1 MPYFN
6 ESQLELSIIT
16 LLQDQGYDYIKGE
29 DITRNFDEVVLRDD
43 LAKYLRSR
51 YKNDG
56 ITDTEVE
63 TAIRVIM
70 QNHGGSLYEENKRAI
85 SLLMDGFSLKR
96 EDTSKPNLYIYPISF
111 DEAHQKHNIFKIVNQ
126 FDIIGTEHRIP
137 DAIIFLNGLP
147 VVVFEFKN
155 ALKQNTTVED
165 AYKQLTIRYRR
176 DIPAL
181 FKYTAFIVI
190 SDGVNN
196 KFGTLYTPYEFFYAW
211 RKVNAKD
218 KADNGISSLKTMI
231 AGLFRKDRLI
241 DVIHNFIY
249 FPDTS
254 KDERKFICRYP
265 QYFAARSLYQNILNH
280 SRLNAA
286 GDGKGGTYFG
296 ATGCGK
302 SLTMLFLSRLLM
314 KSKALCSPTII
325 LITDRTDLDDQLS
338 RLLLNAKQ
346 FVGDSVIEQVE
357 SREDLKDKLQGR
369 TSGGVFLTTIQK
381 FSKDINLLSSRA
393 NIICISDEAHRS
405 QNNLSERVQITDRG
419 VVRSYGFAKYLH
431 DSLPNATYVGFTGT
445 PIDNTT
451 EVFGDIVDE
460 YSMIEAVEDGIT
472 KTIMYE
478 GRASHVFAD
487 SNLVRQIEAYYDKCA
502 EEGST
507 EYQIEESKKAMTQMS
522 VLLNSPDLI
531 HRLADDFVRHY
542 ERRVEEGSTVK
553 GKAMIVCASREI
565 GYAIYRE
572 IIAMRTEWAKVRVC
586 DDGVELTK
594 EEAEKIKPIE
604 KIKMV
609 FIRAK
614 DDIPELYN
622 LLGTD
627 EDRKKLDLQFKE
639 EKSNF
644 KIAIVVDM
652 WITGF
657 DVPCLDTMYCY
668 KPLQMHTLI
677 QTISRVNRNY
687 PGKDKGLI
695 VDYLGIKKKFNQA
708 MRRYANGSV
717 NETPVETIDSAVKLC
732 KDELDILR
740 RMFGGFNYSKF
751 FTGTPLEQLDTLQ
764 LAAERIQYTDDTEK
778 RFMKHTGIM
787 KSAYNM
793 CTGDER
799 ITNDDVNDVHFFTGV
814 RSVIFKTTKGESPD
828 ATQMNRHVLKLVNEA
843 LVSEEVVAINSM
855 RLDNNVQIDLLATQY
870 MEKLKRLP
878 YQNTKVKLM
887 EQLLRRV
894 IDSVKRVNKV
904 KAVSFTDRLKEIIE
918 RYNDRSD
925 DIVLAD
931 EIVTEVA
938 NQLAE
943 LFEEIKKDN
952 VLPDGIPDIEVK
964 AFYDILKAVA
974 EQYGFLAE
982 YAEEQ
987 YIEIAKAVKEKV
999 DDSAQFID
1007 WDKRADIKA
1016 QLKVQIILTLSRYGY
1031 PPATRDDVFKAIFEQ
1046 AENFKKNK
1054 INPTDGVPVS
1064 HTPQVPVIRQLILD
1078 TVSDQDKYTV
1088 YLPLYSIRAA
1098 CGYFGEGEEVETQG
1112 WISAEGI
1119 GRLNEDMFVVQ
1130 AAGNSMEPRIHD
1142 GDYCVFERYKGG
1154 SRNGKIVLAQHRGY
1168 YDDDNAGAF
1177 SIKEYN
1183 STKSADEYGNWQH
1196 ESICL
1201 RPLNPAYNPIVLTPD
1216 DIEDFKIIGEFV
1228 ATL

>member
-6 ESQLELSIIT
+6 ESQLEQSIIL
-16 LLQDQGYDYIKGE
+16 LLQEQEYDYVKGE
-29 DITRNFDEVVLRDD
+29 DIARDLDEVVLREDMTQ
-43 LAKYLRSR
+43 YLRNR

-56 ITDTEVE
+56 ITETEVE
-63 TAIRVIM
+63 AAIRVIV
-70 QNHGGSLYEENKRAI
+70 QKQGGTLYDENKQTL

-96 EDTSKPNLYIYPISF
+96 EDPTKHNLYIYPIAF
-111 DEAHQKHNIFKIVNQ
+111 DEANQKHNIFKVVNQ
-126 FDIIGTEHRIP
+126 FDIVGNEHRIP
-137 DAIIFLNGLP
+137 DAIVFLNGLP

-155 ALKQNTTVED
+155 ALKQNTTIEN
-165 AYKQLTIRYRR
+165 AYKQLTVRYRR

-241 DVIHNFIY
+241 DVIHNFVY

-280 SRLNAA
+280 SKLNAG

-346 FVGDSVIEQVE
+346 FVGDSVIEQVD
-357 SREDLKDKLQGR
+357 SREDLKAKLQGR

-381 FSKDINLLSSRA
+381 FSKDINLLSNRA
-393 NIICISDEAHRS
+393 NIICISDEAHRTQTS
-405 QNNLSERVQITDRG
+405 LEEKVEITDKG
-419 VVRSYGFAKYLH
+419 VKRSYGFAKYLR

-445 PIDNTT
+445 PIDATLD
-451 EVFGDIVDE
+451 VFGSVVDE

-478 GRASHVFAD
+478 GRASRVFAD
-487 SNLVRQIEAYYDKCA
+487 SELIKQIEEYYDKCA
-502 EEGST
+502 EEGSS

-522 VLLNSPDLI
+522 VLLNSPDLL
-531 HRLADDFVRHY
+531 HRLAVDFLQHY
-542 ERRVEEGSTVK
+542 EKRVEEGSTVK
-553 GKAMIVCASREI
+553 GKAMIVCATREI
-565 GYAIYRE
+565 AFAIYKE
-572 IIAMRTEWAKVRVC
+572 IVAMRPEWTDVKIC
-586 DDGVELTK
+586 SDDEELTK

-609 FIRAK
+609 CIRQK
-614 DDIPELYN
+614 DDDPELYN
-622 LLGTD
+622 LLGSD
-627 EDRKKLDLQFKE
+627 EERKKLDLQFKE

-677 QTISRVNRNY
+677 QTVSRVNRNY

-708 MRRYANGSV
+708 MKKYANGGQ
-717 NETPVETIDSAVKLC
+717 NETPVETIDSAVKMF
-732 KDELDILR
+732 KDELDLLR
-740 RMFGGFNYSKF
+740 RMFMGFDYSKF

-764 LAAERIQYTDDTEK
+764 MSAEHMQQTDETEK
-778 RFMKHTGIM
+778 RFMKHTIIM
-787 KSAYNM
+787 KSAYNL
-793 CTGDER
+793 CNNDER
-799 ITNDDVNDVHFFTGV
+799 ITKEEVNDVHFFSGV
-814 RSVIFKTTKGESPD
+814 RSIIYKTTTGESPD

-843 LVSEEVVAINSM
+843 LISEEVVAINTM
-855 RLDNNVQIDLLATQY
+855 RLDNNEQIDMLATQY

-878 YQNTKVKLM
+878 YKNTKVKLM
-887 EQLLRRV
+887 EQLLKRV
-894 IDSVKRVNKV
+894 IDSVKKVNKV
-904 KAVSFTDRLKEIIE
+904 KAVSFTERLNGIINQ
-918 RYNDRSD
+918 YNDRSD

-938 NQLAE
+938 KQLAD

-952 VLPDGIPDIEVK
+952 VLPDGIPNVEVK
-964 AFYDILKAVA
+964 AFYDILKSVA
-974 EQYGFLAE
+974 ERYGFLDE
-982 YAEEQ
+982 YTEEQ
-987 YIEIAKAVKEKV
+987 YIEIAQAVKEKV
-999 DDSAQFID
+999 DDSSQFID
-1007 WDKRADIKA
+1007 WDKRTDIKA
-1016 QLKVQIILTLSRYGY
+1016 QLKVHIILTLKKYNY
-1031 PPATRDDVFKAIFEQ
+1031 PPATRDEVFQAIFEQ
-1046 AENFKKNK
+1046 AENFKKNHNGEK
-1054 INPTDGVPVS
+1054 HSVV
-1064 HTPQVPVIRQLILD
+1064 R
-1078 TVSDQDKYTV
+1078 
-1088 YLPLYSIRAA
+1088 LYSTPDTTTNNIAA
-1098 CGYFGEGEEVETQG
+1098 EQK
-1112 WISAEGI
+1112 A
-1119 GRLNEDMFVVQ
+1119 
-1130 AAGNSMEPRIHD
+1130 
-1142 GDYCVFERYKGG
+1142 
-1154 SRNGKIVLAQHRGY
+1154 
-1168 YDDDNAGAF
+1168 
-1177 SIKEYN
+1177 
-1183 STKSADEYGNWQH
+1183 EYGN
-1196 ESICL
+1196 
-1201 RPLNPAYNPIVLTPD
+1201 
-1216 DIEDFKIIGEFV
+1216 KK
-1228 ATL
+1228 

>member
-6 ESQLELSIIT
+6 EKQLEESIIA
-16 LLQDQGYDYIKGE
+16 LLQEQGYEHVKGE
-29 DITRNFDEVVLRDD
+29 AIERDLDEVVLRDD
-43 LAKYLRSR
+43 LRTYLRNR
-51 YKNDG
+51 YSSDG

-63 TAIRVIM
+63 AAIRVIV
-70 QNHGGSLYEENKRAI
+70 QKQGLSLYEENRHTL

-96 EDTSKPNLYIYPISF
+96 EDASKQNLYIYPIAY
-111 DEAHQKHNIFKIVNQ
+111 DEKNLRHNIFKVVNQ
-126 FDIIGTEHRIP
+126 FDIVEGEHRIP
-137 DAIIFLNGLP
+137 DAIVFVNGLP

-155 ALKQNTTVED
+155 ALKQNTTIED

-176 DIPAL
+176 DIPSL

-218 KADNGISSLKTMI
+218 KAGDGISSLRTMI
-231 AGLFRKDRLI
+231 AGLMRKDRLI
-241 DVIHNFIY
+241 DVIRNFVY

-254 KDERKFICRYP
+254 KDEQKFICRYP
-265 QYFAARSLYQNILNH
+265 QYFAARALYQNILNH
-280 SRLNAA
+280 SKLNPG

-346 FVGDSVIEQVE
+346 FVGDNTIEQVE
-357 SREDLKDKLQGR
+357 SRDDLRQKLQGR

-381 FSKDINLLSSRA
+381 FSKDINLLSNRA
-393 NIICISDEAHRS
+393 NIICISDEAHRTQTS
-405 QNNLSERVQITDRG
+405 LDEKIEITDKG
-419 VVRSYGFAKYLH
+419 VRRSFGFAKYLR

-445 PIDNTT
+445 PIDATLD
-451 EVFGDIVDE
+451 VFGGIVDE
-460 YSMIEAVEDGIT
+460 YSMIEAVNDGIT

-487 SNLVRQIEAYYDKCA
+487 SELVKQIEAYYDKCA

-507 EYQIEESKKAMTQMS
+507 DYQIEESKRAMTQMS
-522 VLLNSPDLI
+522 VLLSSPDLI
-531 HRLADDFVRHY
+531 HRLAVDFVQHY

-553 GKAMIVCASREI
+553 GKAMIVCATREI
-565 GYAIYRE
+565 GYAIYKE
-572 IIAMRTEWAKVRVC
+572 IIALRPEWAEKKIC
-586 DDGVELTK
+586 SDGEQLTK

-609 FIRAK
+609 FIRQK
-614 DDIPELYN
+614 DDDPELYN

-627 EDRKKLDLQFKE
+627 EERKRLDLQFKE
-639 EKSNF
+639 AKSNF

-677 QTISRVNRNY
+677 QTVSRVNRNY

-708 MRRYANGSV
+708 MKRYANGGQ
-717 NETPVETIDSAVKLC
+717 NETPVETIDNAVKLF
-732 KDELDILR
+732 KDELDLLR
-740 RMFGGFNYSKF
+740 RMFNGFDYSKF

-764 LAAERIQYTDDTEK
+764 IAAERIQQTDELEK
-778 RFMKHTGIM
+778 RFMKHVGIM

-793 CTGDER
+793 CTGDDRVAREE
-799 ITNDDVNDVHFFTGV
+799 VNDVHFFSGV
-814 RSVIFKTTKGESPD
+814 RSIIYKTTTGESPD
-828 ATQMNRHVLKLVNEA
+828 ATQMNRHVLQLVNEA
-843 LVSEEVVAINSM
+843 LVSEEVVAINTM
-855 RLDNNVQIDLLATQY
+855 RLDNTEQIDLLASQY

-887 EQLLRRV
+887 EQLLKRV
-894 IDSVKRVNKV
+894 IDSVKKVNKV
-904 KAVSFTDRLKEIIE
+904 KAISFTNRLNGIIDK
-918 RYNDRSD
+918 YNDRSD

-938 NQLAE
+938 NQLAQ
-943 LFEEIKKDN
+943 LFEEIKKDS
-952 VLPDGIPDIEVK
+952 VLPEGIPNIEVK
-964 AFYDILKAVA
+964 AFYDILKSVA
-974 EQYGFLAE
+974 EQYGFLNE
-982 YAEEQ
+982 YTEEQ
-987 YIEIAKAVKEKV
+987 YIALAKDVKNVV
-999 DDSAQFID
+999 DDKTQYID
-1007 WDKRADIKA
+1007 WDKKADIKA
-1016 QLKVQIILTLSRYGY
+1016 QLKVQIILTLAKHKY
-1031 PPATRDDVFKAIFEQ
+1031 PPATRDEVFRAIFEQ
-1046 AENFKKNK
+1046 AENFKKN
-1054 INPTDGVPVS
+1054 
-1064 HTPQVPVIRQLILD
+1064 R
-1078 TVSDQDKYTV
+1078 
-1088 YLPLYSIRAA
+1088 
-1098 CGYFGEGEEVETQG
+1098 
-1112 WISAEGI
+1112 SAETEG
-1119 GRLNEDMFVVQ
+1119 Q
-1130 AAGNSMEPRIHD
+1130 KS
-1142 GDYCVFERYKGG
+1142 
-1154 SRNGKIVLAQHRGY
+1154 
-1168 YDDDNAGAF
+1168 NA
-1177 SIKEYN
+1177 
-1183 STKSADEYGNWQH
+1183 T
-1196 ESICL
+1196 
-1201 RPLNPAYNPIVLTPD
+1201 
-1216 DIEDFKIIGEFV
+1216 KIIPYSLEDNN
-1228 ATL
+1228 TLPMAAED

>member
-6 ESQLELSIIT
+6 EKQLEESIIA
-16 LLQDQGYDYIKGE
+16 LLQEQGYEHVKGE
-29 DITRNFDEVVLRDD
+29 AIERDLDEVVLRDD
-43 LAKYLRSR
+43 LRTYLRNR
-51 YKNDG
+51 YSSDG

-63 TAIRVIM
+63 AAIRVIV
-70 QNHGGSLYEENKRAI
+70 QKQGLSLYEENRHTL

-96 EDTSKPNLYIYPISF
+96 EDASKQNLYIYPITY
-111 DEAHQKHNIFKIVNQ
+111 DEKNLRHNIFKVVNQ
-126 FDIIGTEHRIP
+126 FDIVEGEHRIP
-137 DAIIFLNGLP
+137 DAIVFVNGLP

-155 ALKQNTTVED
+155 ALKQNTTIED

-176 DIPAL
+176 DIPSL

-218 KADNGISSLKTMI
+218 KAGDGISSLRTMI
-231 AGLFRKDRLI
+231 AGLMRKDRLI
-241 DVIHNFIY
+241 DVIRNFVY

-254 KDERKFICRYP
+254 KDEQKFICRYP
-265 QYFAARSLYQNILNH
+265 QYFAARALYQNILNH
-280 SRLNAA
+280 SKLNPG

-346 FVGDSVIEQVE
+346 FVGDNTIEQVE
-357 SREDLKDKLQGR
+357 SRDDLRQKLQGR

-381 FSKDINLLSSRA
+381 FSKDINLLSNRA
-393 NIICISDEAHRS
+393 NIICISDEAHRTQTS
-405 QNNLSERVQITDRG
+405 LDEKIEITDKG
-419 VVRSYGFAKYLH
+419 VRRSYGFAKYLR

-445 PIDNTT
+445 PIDATLD
-451 EVFGDIVDE
+451 VFGGIVDE
-460 YSMIEAVEDGIT
+460 YSMIEAVNDGIT

-487 SNLVRQIEAYYDKCA
+487 SELVKQIEAYYDKCA

-507 EYQIEESKKAMTQMS
+507 DYQIEESKRAMTQMS
-522 VLLNSPDLI
+522 VLLSSPDLI
-531 HRLADDFVRHY
+531 HRLAVDFVQHY

-553 GKAMIVCASREI
+553 GKAMIVCATREI
-565 GYAIYRE
+565 GYAIYKE
-572 IIAMRTEWAKVRVC
+572 IIALRPEWAEKKIC
-586 DDGVELTK
+586 SDGERLTK

-609 FIRAK
+609 FIRQK
-614 DDIPELYN
+614 DDDPELYN

-627 EDRKKLDLQFKE
+627 EERKRLDLQFKE
-639 EKSNF
+639 AKSNF

-677 QTISRVNRNY
+677 QTVSRVNRNY

-708 MRRYANGSV
+708 MKRYANGGQ
-717 NETPVETIDSAVKLC
+717 NETPVETIDNAVKLF
-732 KDELDILR
+732 KDELDLLR
-740 RMFGGFNYSKF
+740 RMFNGFDYSKF
-751 FTGTPLEQLDTLQ
+751 FTGTPLEQLDALQ
-764 LAAERIQYTDDTEK
+764 IAAERIQQTDELEK
-778 RFMKHTGIM
+778 RFMKHVGIM

-799 ITNDDVNDVHFFTGV
+799 VAREEVNDVHFFSGV
-814 RSVIFKTTKGESPD
+814 RSIIYKTTTGESPD
-828 ATQMNRHVLKLVNEA
+828 ATQMNRHVLQLVNEA
-843 LVSEEVVAINSM
+843 LVSEEVVAINTM
-855 RLDNNVQIDLLATQY
+855 RLDNTEQIDLLASQY

-887 EQLLRRV
+887 EQLLKRV
-894 IDSVKRVNKV
+894 IDSVKKVNKV
-904 KAVSFTDRLKEIIE
+904 KAVSFTNRLNGIIDK
-918 RYNDRSD
+918 YNARSD

-938 NQLAE
+938 NQLAQ
-943 LFEEIKKDN
+943 LFEEIKKDS
-952 VLPDGIPDIEVK
+952 VLPEGIPNIEVK
-964 AFYDILKAVA
+964 AFYDILKSVA
-974 EQYGFLAE
+974 EQYGFLNE
-982 YAEEQ
+982 YTEEQ
-987 YIEIAKAVKEKV
+987 YIALAKDVKNVV
-999 DDSAQFID
+999 DDKTQYID
-1007 WDKRADIKA
+1007 WDKKADIKA
-1016 QLKVQIILTLSRYGY
+1016 QLKVQIILTLAKHKY
-1031 PPATRDDVFKAIFEQ
+1031 PPATRDEVFKAIFEQ
-1046 AENFKKNK
+1046 AENFKKNR
-1054 INPTDGVPVS
+1054 NA
-1064 HTPQVPVIRQLILD
+1064 TPHDSVRPYQN
-1078 TVSDQDKYTV
+1078 
-1088 YLPLYSIRAA
+1088 
-1098 CGYFGEGEEVETQG
+1098 
-1112 WISAEGI
+1112 
-1119 GRLNEDMFVVQ
+1119 NEDY
-1130 AAGNSMEPRIHD
+1130 ERIMVSE
-1142 GDYCVFERYKGG
+1142 G
-1154 SRNGKIVLAQHRGY
+1154 
-1168 YDDDNAGAF
+1168 
-1177 SIKEYN
+1177 
-1183 STKSADEYGNWQH
+1183 
-1196 ESICL
+1196 
-1201 RPLNPAYNPIVLTPD
+1201 
-1216 DIEDFKIIGEFV
+1216 
-1228 ATL
+1228 

>member
-6 ESQLELSIIT
+6 EKQLEESIIA
-16 LLQDQGYDYIKGE
+16 LLQEQGYEHVKGE
-29 DITRNFDEVVLRDD
+29 AIERDLDEVVLRDD
-43 LAKYLRSR
+43 LRTYLRNR
-51 YKNDG
+51 YSSDG

-63 TAIRVIM
+63 AAIRVIV
-70 QNHGGSLYEENKRAI
+70 QKQGLSLYEENRHTL

-96 EDTSKPNLYIYPISF
+96 EDASKQNLYIYPIAY
-111 DEAHQKHNIFKIVNQ
+111 DEKNLRHNIFKVVNQ
-126 FDIIGTEHRIP
+126 FDIVEGEHRIP
-137 DAIIFLNGLP
+137 DAIVFVNGLP

-155 ALKQNTTVED
+155 ALKQNTTIED

-176 DIPAL
+176 DIPSL

-218 KADNGISSLKTMI
+218 KAGDGISSLRTMI
-231 AGLFRKDRLI
+231 AGLMRKDRLI
-241 DVIHNFIY
+241 DVISNFVY

-254 KDERKFICRYP
+254 KDEQKFICRYP
-265 QYFAARSLYQNILNH
+265 QYFAARALYQNILNH
-280 SRLNAA
+280 SKLNPG

-357 SREDLKDKLQGR
+357 SRDDLRQKLQGR

-381 FSKDINLLSSRA
+381 FSKDINLLSNRA
-393 NIICISDEAHRS
+393 NIICISDEAHRTQTS
-405 QNNLSERVQITDRG
+405 LDEKIEITDKG
-419 VVRSYGFAKYLH
+419 VRRSYGFAKYLR

-445 PIDNTT
+445 PIDATLD
-451 EVFGDIVDE
+451 VFGGIVDE
-460 YSMIEAVEDGIT
+460 YSMIEAVNDGIT

-487 SNLVRQIEAYYDKCA
+487 SELVKQIEAYYDKCA

-507 EYQIEESKKAMTQMS
+507 DYQIEESKRAMTQMS
-522 VLLNSPDLI
+522 VLLSSPDLI
-531 HRLADDFVRHY
+531 HRLAVDFVQHY

-553 GKAMIVCASREI
+553 GKAMIVCATREI
-565 GYAIYRE
+565 GYAIYKE
-572 IIAMRTEWAKVRVC
+572 IVALRPEWAEKKIC
-586 DDGVELTK
+586 SDGEQLTK

-609 FIRAK
+609 FIRQK
-614 DDIPELYN
+614 DDDPELYN

-627 EDRKKLDLQFKE
+627 EERKRLDLQFKE
-639 EKSNF
+639 AKSNF

-677 QTISRVNRNY
+677 QTVSRVNRNY

-708 MRRYANGSV
+708 MKRYANGGQ
-717 NETPVETIDSAVKLC
+717 NETPVETIDNAVKLF
-732 KDELDILR
+732 KDELDLLR
-740 RMFGGFNYSKF
+740 RMFNGFDYSKF
-751 FTGTPLEQLDTLQ
+751 FTGTPLEQLDALQ
-764 LAAERIQYTDDTEK
+764 IAAERIQQTDELEK
-778 RFMKHTGIM
+778 RFMKHVGIM

-793 CTGDER
+793 CTGDDRVAREE
-799 ITNDDVNDVHFFTGV
+799 VNDVHFFSGV
-814 RSVIFKTTKGESPD
+814 RSIIYKTTTGESPD
-828 ATQMNRHVLKLVNEA
+828 ATQMNRHVLQLVNEA
-843 LVSEEVVAINSM
+843 LVSEEVVAINTM
-855 RLDNNVQIDLLATQY
+855 RLDNTEQIDLLASQY

-887 EQLLRRV
+887 EQLLQRV
-894 IDSVKRVNKV
+894 IDSVKKVNKV
-904 KAVSFTDRLKEIIE
+904 KAVSFTNRLNGIIDK
-918 RYNDRSD
+918 YNDRSD

-938 NQLAE
+938 NQLAQ
-943 LFEEIKKDN
+943 LFEEIKKDS
-952 VLPDGIPDIEVK
+952 VLSEGIPNIEVK
-964 AFYDILKAVA
+964 AFYDILKSVA
-974 EQYGFLAE
+974 EQYGFLNE
-982 YAEEQ
+982 YTEEQ
-987 YIEIAKAVKEKV
+987 YIALAKDVKNVV
-999 DDSAQFID
+999 DDKTQYID
-1007 WDKRADIKA
+1007 WDKKADIKA
-1016 QLKVQIILTLSRYGY
+1016 QLKVQIILTLAKHKY
-1031 PPATRDDVFKAIFEQ
+1031 PPATRDEVFKAIFEQ
-1046 AENFKKNK
+1046 AENFKKN
-1054 INPTDGVPVS
+1054 
-1064 HTPQVPVIRQLILD
+1064 R
-1078 TVSDQDKYTV
+1078 
-1088 YLPLYSIRAA
+1088 
-1098 CGYFGEGEEVETQG
+1098 
-1112 WISAEGI
+1112 SAET
-1119 GRLNEDMFVVQ
+1119 EEQ
-1130 AAGNSMEPRIHD
+1130 KS
-1142 GDYCVFERYKGG
+1142 
-1154 SRNGKIVLAQHRGY
+1154 
-1168 YDDDNAGAF
+1168 NA
-1177 SIKEYN
+1177 
-1183 STKSADEYGNWQH
+1183 T
-1196 ESICL
+1196 
-1201 RPLNPAYNPIVLTPD
+1201 
-1216 DIEDFKIIGEFV
+1216 KIIPYSLEDNN
-1228 ATL
+1228 TLPMAAED

>member
-6 ESQLELSIIT
+6 EGQLELSIIS
-16 LLQDQGYDYIKGE
+16 LLKEQGYDYIKG
-29 DITRNFDEVVLRDD
+29 DNIQRDLDEVVLRDD
-43 LAKYLRSR
+43 LAQYLRSR

-56 ITDTEVE
+56 ITETEVE
-63 TAIRVIM
+63 SAIRVIM
-70 QNHGGSLYEENKRAI
+70 QNHGGSLYEENKRTLY
-85 SLLMDGFSLKR
+85 LLMDGFSLKR
-96 EDTSKPNLYIYPISF
+96 EDPQKQNLYINPISF
-111 DEAHQKHNIFKIVNQ
+111 DEAHQKHNIFKVVNQ
-126 FDIIGTEHRIP
+126 FDIVGSEHRIP

-155 ALKQNTTVED
+155 ALKQNTTIEN
-165 AYKQLTIRYRR
+165 AYKQLTVRYRR

-280 SRLNAA
+280 SKLNAG

-357 SREDLKDKLQGR
+357 SREDLKEKLQGR

-381 FSKDINLLSSRA
+381 FSKDINLLSNRA

-405 QNNLSERVQITDRG
+405 QTSLEEKVAITEKG
-419 VVRSYGFAKYLH
+419 VKRSYGFAKYLR

-445 PIDNTT
+445 PIDATLD
-451 EVFGDIVDE
+451 VFGGVVDE

-487 SNLVRQIEAYYDKCA
+487 SSLIRQIEAYYDKCA
-502 EEGST
+502 EEGSS

-553 GKAMIVCASREI
+553 GKAMIVCATREI
-565 GYAIYRE
+565 GYAIYKE
-572 IIAMRTEWAKVRVC
+572 IVKMRPLWAEKKIC

-594 EEAEKIKPIE
+594 DEAEKIKPIE

-609 FIRAK
+609 FIRDK
-614 DDIPELYN
+614 DEDDEQLYN

-677 QTISRVNRNY
+677 QTVSRVNRNY

-708 MRRYANGSV
+708 MKKYANGSQ
-717 NETPVETIDSAVKLC
+717 EEDTVETIDNAVKLF

-740 RMFGGFNYSKF
+740 RMFSGFDYSKF
-751 FTGTPLEQLDTLQ
+751 FTGTPLEQLDALQ
-764 LAAERIQYTDDTEK
+764 MAAEHVQNTDDLEK
-778 RFMKHTGIM
+778 RFMKHTGLM
-787 KSAYNM
+787 KSSYNM
-793 CTGDER
+793 CNNDER
-799 ITNDDVNDVHFFTGV
+799 ITTEEVNDVHFFTGV
-814 RSVIFKTTKGESPD
+814 RSVIFKTTTGESPD

-843 LVSEEVVAINSM
+843 LISEEVVAINTM
-855 RLDNNVQIDLLATQY
+855 RLDNTEQIDLLATQY

-878 YQNTKVKLM
+878 YRNTKVKLM
-887 EQLLRRV
+887 EQLLMRV
-894 IDSVKRVNKV
+894 IDSVKKTNKV
-904 KAVSFTDRLKEIIE
+904 KAVSFTERLKDIIDK
-918 RYNDRSD
+918 YNDRSD

-931 EIVTEVA
+931 DIVTEVA
-938 NQLAE
+938 KQLAE
-943 LFEEIKKDN
+943 LFEDIKKDN
-952 VLPDGIPDIEVK
+952 VLPEGIPNIEVK

-974 EQYGFLAE
+974 VQFNFVDKYT
-982 YAEEQ
+982 EEQ
-987 YIEIAKAVKEKV
+987 YISMAKDVKNVV
-999 DDSAQFID
+999 DDNTHFID
-1007 WDKRADIKA
+1007 WNKKADMKA
-1016 QLKVQIILTLSRYGY
+1016 ALKVQIILTLAKYDF
-1031 PPATRDDVFKAIFEQ
+1031 PPKDPRDEAYKAIFEQ
-1046 AENFKKNK
+1046 AENFKRN
-1054 INPTDGVPVS
+1054 N
-1064 HTPQVPVIRQLILD
+1064 
-1078 TVSDQDKYTV
+1078 
-1088 YLPLYSIRAA
+1088 SI
-1098 CGYFGEGEEVETQG
+1098 
-1112 WISAEGI
+1112 
-1119 GRLNEDMFVVQ
+1119 
-1130 AAGNSMEPRIHD
+1130 
-1142 GDYCVFERYKGG
+1142 
-1154 SRNGKIVLAQHRGY
+1154 
-1168 YDDDNAGAF
+1168 
-1177 SIKEYN
+1177 
-1183 STKSADEYGNWQH
+1183 
-1196 ESICL
+1196 
-1201 RPLNPAYNPIVLTPD
+1201 
-1216 DIEDFKIIGEFV
+1216 
-1228 ATL
+1228 

>member
-1 MPYFN
+1 MSYFN
-6 ESQLELSIIT
+6 ESQLEQSIIA
-16 LLQDQGYDYIKGE
+16 LLQEQGYDYVKGE
-29 DITRNFDEVVLRDD
+29 NIERDLDEVVLRDD
-43 LAKYLRSR
+43 LAQYLRNR
-51 YKNDG
+51 YRNDG

-63 TAIRVIM
+63 AAIRVIM
-70 QNHGGSLYEENKRAI
+70 QQQGGTLYDENKQTL
-85 SLLMDGFSLKR
+85 SMLMDGFSLKR
-96 EDTSKPNLYIYPISF
+96 EDPAKPNLYICPIAF
-111 DEAHQKHNIFKIVNQ
+111 DEANQKHNIFKVVNQ
-126 FDIIGTEHRIP
+126 FDIVGLQHRIP

-155 ALKQNTTVED
+155 ALKQNTTIED

-218 KADNGISSLKTMI
+218 KGCDGINSLKTMI

-241 DVIHNFIY
+241 DVIHNFVY

-254 KDERKFICRYP
+254 KDEKKFICRYP

-280 SRLNAA
+280 SRLNAD

-381 FSKDINLLSSRA
+381 FSKDINLLSNRA

-405 QNNLSERVQITDRG
+405 QTSLEEKVEITDKG
-419 VVRSYGFAKYLH
+419 VKRSYGFAKYLR

-445 PIDNTT
+445 PIDATLD
-451 EVFGDIVDE
+451 VFGGVVDE

-487 SNLVRQIEAYYDKCA
+487 SELIKQIEAYYDQCA
-502 EEGST
+502 EEGSS

-522 VLLNSPDLI
+522 ILLNSPDLI
-531 HRLADDFVRHY
+531 HCLAVDFLQHY

-553 GKAMIVCASREI
+553 GKAMIVCATREI
-565 GYAIYRE
+565 GFAIYKE
-572 IIAMRTEWAKVRVC
+572 IVAMRPEWAEMRIC
-586 DDGVELTK
+586 SDGEELTK

-604 KIKMV
+604 KIKLV
-609 FIRAK
+609 CIRQK
-614 DDIPELYN
+614 DDDPELYN
-622 LLGTD
+622 ML
-627 EDRKKLDLQFKE
+627 EDDVKTHGRASLDLQFKE

-677 QTISRVNRNY
+677 QTVSRVNRNY

-708 MRRYANGSV
+708 MKKYANGGQ
-717 NETPVETIDSAVKLC
+717 NETPVETIDSAVKLF
-732 KDELDILR
+732 KDELEVLR
-740 RMFGGFNYSKF
+740 SLFHGFDYSKF

-764 LAAERIQYTDDTEK
+764 QAAELVQQTDEMEK
-778 RFMKHTGIM
+778 RFMKHTSIM

-793 CTGDER
+793 CNNDER
-799 ITNDDVNDVHFFTGV
+799 ITKVEVNDVHFFSGV
-814 RSVIFKTTKGESPD
+814 RSIIYKTTTGESPD

-843 LVSEEVVAINSM
+843 LISEEVVAINTM
-855 RLDNNVQIDLLATQY
+855 RLDNSEQIDLLATQY

-878 YQNTKVKLM
+878 YKNTKVKLM
-887 EQLLRRV
+887 EQLLKRV
-894 IDSVKRVNKV
+894 IDSVKKMNKV
-904 KAVSFTDRLKEIIE
+904 KAVSFTERLNTIIDQ
-918 RYNDRSD
+918 YNDRSD

-938 NQLAE
+938 KQLAD

-952 VLPDGIPDIEVK
+952 VLPDGIPNIEVK
-964 AFYDILKAVA
+964 AFYDILKSVA
-974 EQYGFLAE
+974 ERYGFLDE
-982 YAEEQ
+982 YTEEQ
-987 YIEIAKAVKEKV
+987 YIALAKDVKEVV
-999 DDSAQFID
+999 DDKTQYID
-1007 WDKRADIKA
+1007 WDKKADIKA
-1016 QLKVQIILTLSRYGY
+1016 QLKVQIILTLAKHKY

-1046 AENFKKNK
+1046 AENFKKNRAEEDDE
-1054 INPTDGVPVS
+1054 NTRVRMYQQNEEWTELMAAES
-1064 HTPQVPVIRQLILD
+1064 TP
-1078 TVSDQDKYTV
+1078 
-1088 YLPLYSIRAA
+1088 
-1098 CGYFGEGEEVETQG
+1098 
-1112 WISAEGI
+1112 
-1119 GRLNEDMFVVQ
+1119 
-1130 AAGNSMEPRIHD
+1130 
-1142 GDYCVFERYKGG
+1142 
-1154 SRNGKIVLAQHRGY
+1154 
-1168 YDDDNAGAF
+1168 
-1177 SIKEYN
+1177 
-1183 STKSADEYGNWQH
+1183 EYGTG
-1196 ESICL
+1196 I
-1201 RPLNPAYNPIVLTPD
+1201 
-1216 DIEDFKIIGEFV
+1216 
-1228 ATL
+1228 

>member
-1 MPYFN
+1 MPYFD
-6 ESQLELSIIT
+6 ESQLEQSIIS
-16 LLQDQGYDYIKGE
+16 LLQMQGYDYVKGE
-29 DITRNFDEVVLRDD
+29 DIERNFDEVVLRDD
-43 LAKYLRSR
+43 LATYLRNR

-63 TAIRVIM
+63 AAIRVIT
-70 QNHGGSLYEENKRAI
+70 QTQGGTLYDENHHTLN
-85 SLLMDGFSLKR
+85 LLMDGFSLKR
-96 EDTSKPNLYIYPISF
+96 EDPAKQNLYVYPIAF
-111 DEAHQKHNIFKIVNQ
+111 DEANQKHNIFRVVNQ
-126 FDIIGTEHRIP
+126 FDIVGSEHRIP

-147 VVVFEFKN
+147 VVVFEFKS
-155 ALKQNTTVED
+155 AIKQNTTIED

-241 DVIHNFIY
+241 DVIHNFVY

-280 SRLNAA
+280 SKLNAG

-357 SREDLKDKLQGR
+357 SREDLKAKLQGR

-381 FSKDINLLSSRA
+381 FSKDINLLSNRA
-393 NIICISDEAHRS
+393 NVICISDEAHRS
-405 QNNLSERVQITDRG
+405 QTGIEEKVEITDKG
-419 VVRSYGFAKYLH
+419 VRRSYGFAKYLR

-445 PIDNTT
+445 PIDPTI
-451 EVFGDIVDE
+451 EVFGSVVDE

-478 GRASHVFAD
+478 GRASRVFAD
-487 SNLVRQIEAYYDKCA
+487 SELLKQIESYYDQCA

-507 EYQIEESKKAMTQMS
+507 EYQIEESKRAMTQMS
-522 VLLNSPDLI
+522 ILLNSPDLI

-553 GKAMIVCASREI
+553 GKAMIVCATREI
-565 GYAIYRE
+565 GFAIYKE
-572 IIAMRTEWAKVRVC
+572 IIAMRPEWAEVRVC
-586 DDGVELTK
+586 GDGEELTR

-604 KIKMV
+604 KIKLIC
-609 FIRAK
+609 IRQK
-614 DDIPELYN
+614 DDDPELYN
-622 LLGTD
+622 LLGND
-627 EDRKKLDLQFKE
+627 EERKKLDLQFKE
-639 EKSNF
+639 DKSNF

-677 QTISRVNRNY
+677 QTVSRVNRNY

-708 MRRYANGSV
+708 MKKYANGGQ
-717 NETPVETIDSAVKLC
+717 NETPVETIDAAVKLF
-732 KDELDILR
+732 KDEMDLLR
-740 RMFGGFNYSKF
+740 QMFHGFDYSKF

-764 LAAERIQYTDDTEK
+764 LAAERIQSTDEIEK
-778 RFMKHTGIM
+778 RFMKHTILM

-793 CTGDER
+793 CNNDER
-799 ITNDDVNDVHFFTGV
+799 ITKSEVDDVHFFTGV
-814 RSVIFKTTKGESPD
+814 RSVIYKTTTGESPD
-828 ATQMNRHVLKLVNEA
+828 ATQMNKHVLKLVNEA
-843 LVSEEVVAINSM
+843 LISEEVVAINNL
-855 RLDNNVQIDLLATQY
+855 RLDDNEQIDMLATQY
-870 MEKLKRLP
+870 MEKLKKLP
-878 YQNTKVKLM
+878 YKNTKVKLM
-887 EQLLRRV
+887 EQLLKRV
-894 IDSVKRVNKV
+894 IDSVKKVNKV
-904 KAVSFTDRLKEIIE
+904 KAVSFTERLNVIIDQ
-918 RYNDRSD
+918 YNDRSD

-938 NQLAE
+938 KQLAD
-943 LFEEIKKDN
+943 LFEEIKKDS
-952 VLPDGIPDIEVK
+952 VLPDGIPNIEVK
-964 AFYDILKAVA
+964 AFYDILKSVA
-974 EQYGFLAE
+974 ERYGFLNE
-982 YAEEQ
+982 YTEEQ
-987 YIEIAKAVKEKV
+987 YIEIAQAVKEKV
-999 DDSAQFID
+999 DDSSQFID

-1016 QLKVQIILTLSRYGY
+1016 QLKVQIILTLAAHGY
-1031 PPATRDDVFKAIFEQ
+1031 PPATRDEVFKAIFEQ
-1046 AENFKKNK
+1046 AENFKKN
-1054 INPTDGVPVS
+1054 
-1064 HTPQVPVIRQLILD
+1064 Q
-1078 TVSDQDKYTV
+1078 
-1088 YLPLYSIRAA
+1088 
-1098 CGYFGEGEEVETQG
+1098 
-1112 WISAEGI
+1112 
-1119 GRLNEDMFVVQ
+1119 
-1130 AAGNSMEPRIHD
+1130 
-1142 GDYCVFERYKGG
+1142 
-1154 SRNGKIVLAQHRGY
+1154 
-1168 YDDDNAGAF
+1168 
-1177 SIKEYN
+1177 
-1183 STKSADEYGNWQH
+1183 
-1196 ESICL
+1196 
-1201 RPLNPAYNPIVLTPD
+1201 
-1216 DIEDFKIIGEFV
+1216 
-1228 ATL
+1228 

>member
-6 ESQLELSIIT
+6 ESQLEQSIIT
-16 LLQDQGYDYIKGE
+16 LLQEQEYDYVKGE
-29 DITRNFDEVVLRDD
+29 DIARDLDEVVLREDM
-43 LAKYLRSR
+43 AQYLRNR

-56 ITDTEVE
+56 ITETEVE
-63 TAIRVIM
+63 AAIRVIT
-70 QNHGGSLYEENKRAI
+70 QKQGGTLYSENKQTL
-85 SLLMDGFSLKR
+85 SLFMEGFSLKR
-96 EDTSKPNLYIYPISF
+96 EDPSKQNLYIYPIAF
-111 DEAHQKHNIFKIVNQ
+111 DEVNQKHNIFKVVNQ
-126 FDIIGTEHRIP
+126 FDIVGNEHRIP

-155 ALKQNTTVED
+155 ALKQNTTIEN

-241 DVIHNFIY
+241 DVIHNFVY

-254 KDERKFICRYP
+254 KDERKYICRYP

-280 SRLNAA
+280 SKLNAG

-346 FVGDSVIEQVE
+346 FVGDSVIEQVD
-357 SREDLKDKLQGR
+357 SREDLKAKLQGR

-381 FSKDINLLSSRA
+381 FSKDINLLSNRA
-393 NIICISDEAHRS
+393 NIICISDEAHRTQTS
-405 QNNLSERVQITDRG
+405 LEEKVEITDKG
-419 VVRSYGFAKYLH
+419 VKRSYGFAKYLR

-445 PIDNTT
+445 PIDATLD
-451 EVFGDIVDE
+451 VFGSVVDE

-487 SNLVRQIEAYYDKCA
+487 SELIKQIEDYYDKCA
-502 EEGST
+502 EEGSS

-522 VLLNSPDLI
+522 VLLNSPDLL
-531 HRLADDFVRHY
+531 HRLAVDFLQHY
-542 ERRVEEGSTVK
+542 EKRVEEGSTVK
-553 GKAMIVCASREI
+553 GKAMIVCATREI
-565 GYAIYRE
+565 AFAIYKE
-572 IIAMRTEWAKVRVC
+572 IVAMRPEWADVKIC
-586 DDGVELTK
+586 SDDEELTK

-604 KIKMV
+604 KIKIV
-609 FIRAK
+609 CIRQK
-614 DDIPELYN
+614 DDDPELYN
-622 LLGTD
+622 LLGSD
-627 EDRKKLDLQFKE
+627 EERKKLDLQFKE

-677 QTISRVNRNY
+677 QTVSRVNRNY

-708 MRRYANGSV
+708 MKQYANGGQ
-717 NETPVETIDSAVKLC
+717 NETPVETIDSAVKMF
-732 KDELDILR
+732 KDELDLLR
-740 RMFGGFNYSKF
+740 RMFTGFDYSKF

-764 LAAERIQYTDDTEK
+764 MSAEHMQQTDETEK
-778 RFMKHTGIM
+778 RFMKHTIIM
-787 KSAYNM
+787 KSAYNL
-793 CTGDER
+793 CNNDER
-799 ITNDDVNDVHFFTGV
+799 ITKEEVNDVHFFSGV
-814 RSVIFKTTKGESPD
+814 RSIIYKTTTGESPD

-843 LVSEEVVAINSM
+843 LISEEVVSINTM
-855 RLDNNVQIDLLATQY
+855 RLDNNEQIDMLATQY

-878 YQNTKVKLM
+878 YKNTKVKLM
-887 EQLLRRV
+887 EQLLKRV
-894 IDSVKRVNKV
+894 IDSVKKVNKV
-904 KAVSFTDRLKEIIE
+904 KAVSFTERLNGIINQ
-918 RYNDRSD
+918 YNDRSD

-938 NQLAE
+938 KQLAD
-943 LFEEIKKDN
+943 LFEDIKKDN
-952 VLPDGIPDIEVK
+952 VLPDGIPNIEVK
-964 AFYDILKAVA
+964 AFYDILKSVA
-974 EQYGFLAE
+974 ERYGFLNE
-982 YAEEQ
+982 YTEEQ
-987 YIEIAKAVKEKV
+987 YIEIAQAVKEKV
-999 DDSAQFID
+999 DDSSQFID
-1007 WDKRADIKA
+1007 WDKRSDIKA
-1016 QLKVQIILTLSRYGY
+1016 QLKVHIILTLKKYNY
-1031 PPATRDDVFKAIFEQ
+1031 PPATRDEVFQAIFEQ
-1046 AENFKKNK
+1046 AENFKKNHNGEK
-1054 INPTDGVPVS
+1054 HSVV
-1064 HTPQVPVIRQLILD
+1064 R
-1078 TVSDQDKYTV
+1078 
-1088 YLPLYSIRAA
+1088 LYSTPDTTTNNIAA
-1098 CGYFGEGEEVETQG
+1098 EQK
-1112 WISAEGI
+1112 A
-1119 GRLNEDMFVVQ
+1119 
-1130 AAGNSMEPRIHD
+1130 
-1142 GDYCVFERYKGG
+1142 
-1154 SRNGKIVLAQHRGY
+1154 
-1168 YDDDNAGAF
+1168 
-1177 SIKEYN
+1177 
-1183 STKSADEYGNWQH
+1183 EYGN
-1196 ESICL
+1196 
-1201 RPLNPAYNPIVLTPD
+1201 
-1216 DIEDFKIIGEFV
+1216 KK
-1228 ATL
+1228 